1 MNEAVA
7 ALYQMLDKI
16 QEYQNTLGSQARK
29 GNKQWAK
36 IMLEYVDINYNRGI
50 SLASMAEEL
59 GLDET
64 YLSKQFKEKIG
75 VSFIQ
80 YVTKCR
86 MDRAKELLAD
96 PAVKLAEIAELVGM
110 GNVQSF
116 IRAFKKYEG
125 MTPGQY
131 RDSCIEK

>member
-1 MNEAVA
+1 
-7 ALYQMLDKI
+7 
-16 QEYQNTLGSQARK
+16 
-29 GNKQWAK
+29 
-36 IMLEYVDINYNRGI
+36 
-50 SLASMAEEL
+50 
-59 GLDET
+59 
-64 YLSKQFKEKIG
+64 
-75 VSFIQ
+75 
-80 YVTKCR
+80 